1 MSKYQYHSANRG
13 GYGAGKGKSSSS
25 SSSRNSKG
33 FSTYKEAT
41 AFADS
46 DSNSNKDEGFMSK
59 FLQSIGLIKKPN
71 TAASARERLQVVV
84 SHQRRHRTSPDYL
97 PMLEKDIL
105 AVISKYVD
113 IDEDKVDIRFD
124 RHNAT
129 STLEVNIE
137 LPSDATVKVRAT
149 KTEGSNDSSKAK
161 SDSKETA

>member
-13 GYGAGKGKSSSS
+13 GYGASKGKSSASG
-25 SSSRNSKG
+25 SSRNSKG

-41 AFADS
+41 AFAD
-46 DSNSNKDEGFMSK
+46 DSNKDNDDSFIAK
-59 FLQSIGLIKKPN
+59 FLQSLGLIKKPN
-71 TAASARERLQVVV
+71 TAASARDRLQVVV

-149 KTEGSNDSSKAK
+149 KTEGSNDSGKAK